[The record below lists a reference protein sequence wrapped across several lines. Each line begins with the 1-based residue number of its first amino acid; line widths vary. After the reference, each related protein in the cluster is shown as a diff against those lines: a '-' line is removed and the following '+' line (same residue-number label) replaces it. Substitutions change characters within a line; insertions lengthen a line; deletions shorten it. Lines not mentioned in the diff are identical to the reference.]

1 MMVVNMFTAE
11 HAENTESQDNHL
23 GSSYNPA
30 SPLDRSRVRV
40 PVVSLSF
47 YVISA
52 LSAISAVSINDN
64 FQNAESKKIEGF
76 KYCRI

>member
-1 MMVVNMFTAE
+1 MVVNTFTAE

-30 SPLDRSRVRV
+30 SPLDRPRVRV

-52 LSAISAVSINDN
+52 LSAVSVVSDN
-64 FQNAESKKIEGF
+64 GNIQNAESKKNESFI
-76 KYCRI
+76 YRRM

>member
-1 MMVVNMFTAE
+1 MVVNMFTAE

-30 SPLDRSRVRV
+30 SPLDRPRVNV
-40 PVVSLSF
+40 
-47 YVISA
+47 
-52 LSAISAVSINDN
+52 NDD
-64 FQNAESKKIEGF
+64 FQNDKRKKTKSF